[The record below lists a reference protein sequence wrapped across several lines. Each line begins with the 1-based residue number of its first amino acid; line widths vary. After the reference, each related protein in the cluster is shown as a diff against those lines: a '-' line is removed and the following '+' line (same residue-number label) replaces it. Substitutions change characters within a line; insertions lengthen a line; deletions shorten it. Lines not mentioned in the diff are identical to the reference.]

1 VLVVAAIALAAS
13 FDALR
18 GESEPQR
25 AADSEPTTTAPAT
38 ALDEPDEAPALA
50 GQLSGTL
57 YFTDE
62 TCKLRT
68 IALLE
73 GGPAANPPN
82 WDECRFVLS
91 PDGRRV
97 SGAGTGW
104 APRGGALL
112 GRLFQSAD
120 GTIQVSSDEGPEGE
134 AFAGTAPAWMPDG
147 TLTYF
152 ADGAVREW
160 PSGDVALS
168 EHDLLQAAIEAVPLQ
183 SLPKAVSLRES
194 AWLSDRR
201 LVAIISL
208 GTGEDLLGIYDRN
221 RLVGWSLSDAGG
233 FSDLRVSPRGTYLA
247 AKAGPDEFL
256 VLDAAGEPVDTLG
269 IVGYRAIAWSP
280 DDQWAAVAADGGV
293 FVFRPGISG
302 PPEVELALDARDLD
316 WRGELA
322 PEAVAREADT
332 REAAALLTAAGADGR
347 LLVTQPEGGG
357 CRLRGVEIPSLAWA
371 MTEPGRGSPCRFTVT
386 DAACRELGC
395 AFARAA
401 DGSPTFVSGGE
412 LFAGRPGGRAELL
425 VSAADLERIL
435 DRPAVLEQVA
445 WVDDERFWAV
455 VRTGETATVA
465 LMTADGLVGS
475 PWFGAPSV
483 SRLRLSSS
491 GMAAVS
497 SDRGVVFFDRDGGR
511 ALTFTNGRDV
521 TWAPGGD
528 IAAVS
533 TPREVIF
540 VEPGS
545 GARATLPLA
554 VRDLAWV
561 SP

>member
-1 VLVVAAIALAAS
+1 MLVVAAIAIAAS

-18 GESEPQR
+18 GEGEPQP
-25 AADSEPTTTAPAT
+25 AAERGPPPPTTTPPDDPA
-38 ALDEPDEAPALA
+38 EAPALA

-62 TCKLRT
+62 TCKLRA

-73 GGPAANPPN
+73 DGPAADPPN
-82 WDECRFVLS
+82 WNECRFVLS

-97 SGAGTGW
+97 AGGGSGW
-104 APRGGALL
+104 APRAGALA
-112 GRLFQSAD
+112 GRLFQSED
-120 GTIQVSSDEGPEGE
+120 GTIQVSSDEGPEGD

-168 EHDLLQAAIEAVPLQ
+168 EYDMLQAAIEAVPLQ

-201 LVAIISL
+201 FVAIISL
-208 GTGEDLLGIYDRN
+208 GPGEDLLGIYDRN
-221 RLVGWSLSDAGG
+221 RLVGWRLSDAGG

-247 AKAGPDEFL
+247 AKDGPDEFV

-269 IVGYRAIAWSP
+269 IVGYRSIAWSP
-280 DDQWAAVAADGGV
+280 DDQWIAVAADGGV
-293 FVFRPGISG
+293 FVFRPGVRG
-302 PPEVELALDARDLD
+302 PPAIELALDARDLD

-322 PEAVAREADT
+322 PEAVARAALT
-332 REAAALLTAAGADGR
+332 REASALLTAAGADGR
-347 LLVTQPEGGG
+347 LLVTQPEGEG

-371 MTEPGRGSPCRFTVT
+371 QTQPDLESPCRFTVT
-386 DAACRELGC
+386 TGACRDLHC
-395 AFARAA
+395 AFAPAA

-412 LFAGRPGGRAELL
+412 LFAGRPDGRAELL

-435 DRPAVLEQVA
+435 GRPAALEQVA
-445 WVDDERFWAV
+445 WVNDERFWAV

>member
-1 VLVVAAIALAAS
+1 
-13 FDALR
+13 
-18 GESEPQR
+18 
-25 AADSEPTTTAPAT
+25 
-38 ALDEPDEAPALA
+38 
-50 GQLSGTL
+50 
-57 YFTDE
+57 
-62 TCKLRT
+62 
-68 IALLE
+68 
-73 GGPAANPPN
+73 
-82 WDECRFVLS
+82 
-91 PDGRRV
+91 
-97 SGAGTGW
+97 
-104 APRGGALL
+104 
-112 GRLFQSAD
+112 
-120 GTIQVSSDEGPEGE
+120 
-134 AFAGTAPAWMPDG
+134 
-147 TLTYF
+147 
-152 ADGAVREW
+152 
-160 PSGDVALS
+160 
-168 EHDLLQAAIEAVPLQ
+168 VPLQ

-201 LVAIISL
+201 FVAIISL
-208 GTGEDLLGIYDRN
+208 GPGEDLLGIYDRN
-221 RLVGWSLSDAGG
+221 RLVGWRLSDAGS
-233 FSDLRVSPRGTYLA
+233 FSDLRVSSRGTYLA
-247 AKAGPDEFL
+247 VKAGPDEFV
-256 VLDAAGEPVDTLG
+256 VLDADGEPVDTLG
-269 IVGYRAIAWSP
+269 IVGYRAITWSP
-280 DDQWAAVAADGGV
+280 DDQWIAVAADGGV
-293 FVFRPGISG
+293 FVFRPGLSG
-302 PPEVELALDARDLD
+302 PPVIELALDARDLD

-322 PEAVAREADT
+322 PEAIAREADT
-332 REAAALLTAAGADGR
+332 REAAALLTAAGAGGR

-371 MTEPGRGSPCRFTVT
+371 QAQPDLESPCRFTVT
-386 DAACRELGC
+386 NAACRELDC

-412 LFAGRPGGRAELL
+412 LFAGRPGGRAELI

-435 DRPAVLEQVA
+435 DRPAALEQVA
-445 WVDDERFWAV
+445 WVDGRRFWAV

-497 SDRGVVFFDRDGGR
+497 SDRGVVFFDSDGGR

-528 IAAVS
+528 IAAIS